1 MCIPESFMMGWCAVW
16 LCVYCMDID
25 SMYIAL
31 LFFQC
36 LCRSF
41 IQCVSYSC
49 TLQRWSI
56 SICVIFIDTLVQGC
70 VTHPRPFSIIYFYFY
85 LLLLCVGVK
94 CALTE
99 QTKAADPSFFHLLIF
114 CIIILVFIYFLLWID
129 KCALTEQ
136 TKVADLSWQALW
148 PMFFLASSRY

>member
-1 MCIPESFMMGWCAVW
+1 MICIPESFMMEWCGVW
-16 LCVYCMDID
+16 LSVYCMDID

-41 IQCVSYSC
+41 IQCVSHSC
-49 TLQRWSI
+49 TLPRWSI
-56 SICVIFIDTLVQGC
+56 SMCYIYWHFGTSQCDPSQAFLHHIFLFV
-70 VTHPRPFSIIYFYFY
+70 PSFSM
-85 LLLLCVGVK
+85 CWVK

-99 QTKAADPSFFHLLIF
+99 QTKAANPSFFHLLIF
-114 CIIILVFIYFLLWID
+114 SIIIFVFMYFLLWID

-136 TKVADLSWQALW
+136 TKVAEWSWQALW
-148 PMFFLASSRY
+148 PMFVLASSRN